1 MSRDPVIDDVR
12 AIRDA
17 IAKEHNYDL
26 DSIFRMLRSRETASG
41 HPHVTL
47 SPRPL
52 PVALSTESE
61 ITAQQALQPTP
72 FGGAAE
78 R

>member
-1 MSRDPVIDDVR
+1 MSRDPIIDEVR

-26 DSIFRMLRSRETASG
+26 DSIFRMLRSRETTSG
-41 HPHVTL
+41 RPHVTL

-52 PVALSTESE
+52 PVAPLTEPE
-61 ITAQQALQPTP
+61 NTAQQALQPTP
-72 FGGAAE
+72 LRGAAE